1 MYSLFRDQWLEKKN
15 SSFSTPKHIIR
26 ALTSNFRKKLVLK
39 FIDSLDSIEDASAKH
54 SSITILDT
62 ILIIYDA
69 LNKLAQITI
78 FNCWTCPSQVRLFQY
93 LNLRWCRRLRWL
105 AAVHLG
111 KTLNNQLPIT
121 NEELEQCAVNDVLSQ
136 HVKNHQKNIFGKM
149 LSATAKKAPIIMTS
163 RKRQIRSTESCKIP
177 ESVDAF

>member
-39 FIDSLDSIEDASAKH
+39 FIDCLDSIEDTSAKH
-54 SSITILDT
+54 SSVTILDT

-93 LNLRWCRRLRWL
+93 LNLSCPSQTKNSNNVLVMMSCRNMWRTIRRTFL
-105 AAVHLG
+105 A
-111 KTLNNQLPIT
+111 KCYRRQP
-121 NEELEQCAVNDVLSQ
+121 
-136 HVKNHQKNIFGKM
+136 
-149 LSATAKKAPIIMTS
+149 KK
-163 RKRQIRSTESCKIP
+163 RR
-177 ESVDAF
+177 